1 MMNDISQNLLGTVN
15 AQPKGVAGKAGR
27 VEAAPA
33 ATMVS
38 LVASKQTPE
47 PSAEEP
53 EATKPREV
61 SDEQLSE
68 MVKSLNGY
76 AQTVH
81 RQLKFSVD
89 EDNGKVI
96 VKVVDVETQDI
107 IREIPSEEIRN
118 MQKQLGE
125 LSNKLFQR
133 NEGESPSLLFQG
145 KA

>member
-1 MMNDISQNLLGTVN
+1 MMNDISQNMVGVVN
-15 AQPKGVAGKAGR
+15 AQPKGGAGKAGR
-27 VEAAPA
+27 VEAAPVA
-33 ATMVS
+33 SMVS
-38 LVASKQTPE
+38 LTAPKQSASAPAKPE
-47 PSAEEP
+47 GSNPDA
-53 EATKPREV
+53 V

-68 MVKSLNGY
+68 MVDSLNGY
-76 AQTVH
+76 AQAVH

-96 VKVVDVETQDI
+96 VKVVDSETKDV

-125 LSNKLFQR
+125 LSNKLFQKH
-133 NEGESPSLLFQG
+133 EEDSPSLLFQG